1 MNLSFHKQ
9 MTTRQKNDFFR
20 EKVNVLAK
28 ANRVSINAVCEEE
41 LFDLYYQFGRPSAD
55 GIFICNGSICY
66 DRNKDEGSDVN
77 QELVFHELLHILS
90 VPPEYR
96 VLMNHD
102 TEKSYKNIRAV
113 YNDTQKLCRES
124 AVLGA
129 QFLLYEDM
137 NCEGYLSGSFFSG
150 YIRSINAYG
159 DAKTD
164 IHREWTARGRK
175 LLNSI
180 RVPDIL

>member
-1 MNLSFHKQ
+1 MNLSFHTH

-20 EKVNVLAK
+20 DKSNALAK
-28 ANRVSINAVCEEE
+28 ANRVSINAVSEEE
-41 LFDLYYQFGRPSAD
+41 LFELYLKYGRPSAD
-55 GIFICNGSICY
+55 GIFIHNGSIY
-66 DRNKDEGSDVN
+66 FDGSKDEGSDVD
-77 QELVFHELLHILS
+77 QELIFHELLHILS

-96 VLMNHD
+96 YLMNHD
-102 TEKSYKNIRAV
+102 TERSYKKIREV

-129 QFLLYEDM
+129 QYELYDLM

-150 YIRSINAYG
+150 YIRSVNVYG
-159 DAKTD
+159 EAKTE
-164 IHREWTARGRK
+164 IKKEWASRGRK

-180 RVPDIL
+180 RVPSL